1 MYEVYTTCIPDDACE
16 LTHGPSTHPQIL
28 SQTLEQLQMNISS
41 SMVVGART
49 WRKICQTT
57 LVSYGIS
64 EACAVPLLM
73 IGRLGDGVH
82 QVKVAQAAGME
93 SPSLVRLLDQ
103 LCSSGYVC
111 RTEDIHDRRAKAL
124 SLTARGRELVQAVE
138 QQLVRL
144 RREVLATIDPD
155 DLEAALRVLRAF
167 EGFLNGFFTGMPPAR
182 DWFYGV
188 RTFAASMIALY
199 IAMLMQMPRPYW
211 AMATVYIVSSP
222 FVGPTSSKALYRAVG
237 TFMGAAAAVF
247 FVPMFVQ
254 TPYVLVVVIALW
266 TGILLFLSLHLRTAN
281 SYALM
286 LAGYTL
292 PLIALPVVDNP
303 LAVWDVAEA
312 RTEEIFLGI
321 AVAAVVGAMFWPRR
335 LAPVFDDSV
344 SKWFADAQVYSQR
357 FLSRNVQPEEISTLR
372 GGMVAT
378 FNTLE
383 LMIGQLP
390 HEGSRPQ
397 TVRNTK
403 ELRGRMIHLLP
414 VIDALD
420 DAVYALE
427 HRAPELL
434 ERFTPLLTAANEWL
448 ASTQKDAPLERWRVL
463 RDQIEALQPDADALD
478 DRHQLLFSNALYRL
492 GEWVDLWQDCRSL
505 QAAIQCESQDSWRA
519 VYRHWRLGRLTPF
532 LDRGLM
538 FYSAFSTV
546 TAIIVASVLW
556 ILLGWTDGG
565 SAVILAAVACS
576 FFASMDDPAPQ
587 IYRFFF
593 WTAMS
598 VLFASL
604 YLFLVLPNL
613 HDFPM
618 LVLAFSV
625 PFICIGT
632 LTVQPR
638 FYLGM
643 LLTLVN
649 TSSFISIQGAYDA
662 DFLAFANS
670 NLAGPVGLLFAFVW
684 TLIARPFGAELAAKR
699 LTRFSWR
706 DIDTGIALR
715 EVRVALNLLDLLAY
729 SPRILGVP
737 RVLLN
742 QVVEGVG
749 GYFKACLKAGERLP
763 APSGLLMTL
772 DRTRRALNG
781 QGLQGEDE
789 TRLHLLHALSGLRL
803 ALLPGVE
810 FLGGTEMEA
819 PLPDGAPL

>member
-1 MYEVYTTCIPDDACE
+1 M
-16 LTHGPSTHPQIL
+16 
-28 SQTLEQLQMNISS
+28 
-41 SMVVGART
+41 
-49 WRKICQTT
+49 
-57 LVSYGIS
+57 
-64 EACAVPLLM
+64 
-73 IGRLGDGVH
+73 
-82 QVKVAQAAGME
+82 
-93 SPSLVRLLDQ
+93 
-103 LCSSGYVC
+103 
-111 RTEDIHDRRAKAL
+111 
-124 SLTARGRELVQAVE
+124 
-138 QQLVRL
+138 
-144 RREVLATIDPD
+144 
-155 DLEAALRVLRAF
+155 
-167 EGFLNGFFTGMPPAR
+167 
-182 DWFYGV
+182 

-199 IAMLMQMPRPYW
+199 IALLMQMPRPYW

-237 TFMGAAAAVF
+237 TFLGAAAAVF

-254 TPYVLVVVIALW
+254 SPYVLVLVVALW

-281 SYALM
+281 NYALM

-292 PLIALPVVDNP
+292 PLIALPVMNNP
-303 LAVWDVAEA
+303 LSVWDVAEA

-335 LAPVFDDSV
+335 LAPVFNDSV
-344 SKWFADAQVYSQR
+344 SKWFADASTYSLQ
-357 FLSRNVQPEEISTLR
+357 FLGRHVQPAEASALR
-372 GGMVAT
+372 ASMVAT
-378 FNTLE
+378 FNSLE

-390 HEGSRPQ
+390 HEGARPQ

-403 ELRGRMIHLLP
+403 ELRGRMIHLLT
-414 VIDALD
+414 VVDALD
-420 DAVYALE
+420 DALYALE
-427 HRAPELL
+427 RRTPELVDK
-434 ERFTPLLTAANEWL
+434 FAPLLSAAGEWL
-448 ASTQKDAPLERWRVL
+448 QHKDADVDRWQALE
-463 RDQIEALQPDADALD
+463 DQVQALQPNVEALE
-478 DRHQLLFSNALYRL
+478 DRKQLLFSNALYRL
-492 GEWVDLWQDCRSL
+492 GEWIDLWQDCRSL
-505 QAAIQCESQDSWRA
+505 QIAIQCENQDSWHA
-519 VYRHWRLGRLTPF
+519 VYRHWRLGRLSPF

-538 FYSAFSTV
+538 LYSAASTV

-618 LVLAFSV
+618 LVLAFAV
-625 PFICIGT
+625 PFIIVGT
-632 LTVQPR
+632 LTVKPQ

-662 DFLAFANS
+662 DFLSFANA

-706 DIDTGIALR
+706 DIVGLSEPASLAEHRHLGVQMLDRLMQHLPRLALTGQDTGIALR
-715 EVRVALNLLDLLAY
+715 EVRVALNMLDLLAY
-729 SPRILGVP
+729 APRIDGVP
-737 RVLLN
+737 NALLR
-742 QVVEGVG
+742 QVVAEVG
-749 GYFKACLKAGERLP
+749 EYFKACLKAGRRLP
-763 APSGLLMTL
+763 APSPLLMTM
-772 DRTRRALNG
+772 DRARRALG
-781 QGLQGEDE
+781 GAGDDE
-789 TRLHLLHALSGLRL
+789 TRLQLLHALSGLRL
-803 ALLPGVE
+803 ALLPGIE
-810 FLGGTEMEA
+810 FVGSAELEE
-819 PLPDGAPL
+819 PLPHGIDGAPL

>member
-1 MYEVYTTCIPDDACE
+1 M
-16 LTHGPSTHPQIL
+16 
-28 SQTLEQLQMNISS
+28 
-41 SMVVGART
+41 
-49 WRKICQTT
+49 
-57 LVSYGIS
+57 
-64 EACAVPLLM
+64 
-73 IGRLGDGVH
+73 
-82 QVKVAQAAGME
+82 
-93 SPSLVRLLDQ
+93 
-103 LCSSGYVC
+103 
-111 RTEDIHDRRAKAL
+111 
-124 SLTARGRELVQAVE
+124 
-138 QQLVRL
+138 
-144 RREVLATIDPD
+144 
-155 DLEAALRVLRAF
+155 
-167 EGFLNGFFTGMPPAR
+167 NGFFAGMPPAR

-199 IAMLMQMPRPYW
+199 IALLMQMPRPYW

-222 FVGPTSSKALYRAVG
+222 FLGPTSSKALYRAVG
-237 TFMGAAAAVF
+237 TFIGAAAAVL

-254 TPYVLVVVIALW
+254 SPYVLVVVIALW
-266 TGILLFLSLHLRTAN
+266 TGTLLFLSLHLRTAN
-281 SYALM
+281 NYALM

-292 PLIALPVVDNP
+292 PLIALPVVNNP
-303 LAVWDVAEA
+303 LGVWDVAEA

-335 LAPVFDDSV
+335 LAPVFNDSV
-344 SKWFADAQVYSQR
+344 SKWFTDASTYSLR
-357 FLSRNVQPEEISTLR
+357 FLSRNVQPEEVSALR
-372 GGMVAT
+372 ASMVAT
-378 FNTLE
+378 FNSLE

-414 VIDALD
+414 VVDALD
-420 DAVYALE
+420 DALYALE
-427 HRAPELL
+427 RRTPELVDK
-434 ERFTPLLTAANEWL
+434 FAPLLTATTEWL
-448 ASTQKDAPLERWRVL
+448 GHKDADLDRWQVL
-463 RDQIEALQPDADALD
+463 KDQLEALQPAPEALD
-478 DRHQLLFSNALYRL
+478 DRKQLLFSNAIYRL
-492 GEWVDLWQDCRSL
+492 GEWIDLWQDCRSL
-505 QAAIQCESQDSWRA
+505 QYAIQCESQDSWRA
-519 VYRHWRLGRLTPF
+519 VYRHWRLGRLSPF

-538 FYSAFSTV
+538 LYSAASTV

-598 VLFASL
+598 VVFASL

-613 HDFPM
+613 HDFPI
-618 LVLAFSV
+618 LVLAFAV
-625 PFICIGT
+625 PFICVGT
-632 LTVQPR
+632 LTVKPQ

-662 DFLAFANS
+662 DFLSFANS
-670 NLAGPVGLLFAFVW
+670 NLAGPMGLLFAFIW

-706 DIDTGIALR
+706 DIVGLSEPATLSEHRLLGIKMLDRLMQHLPRLAMTGQDSGVALR

-729 SPRILGVP
+729 TPRVIGVP
-737 RVLLN
+737 QVLLR
-742 QVVEGVG
+742 QVVAEVG
-749 GYFKACLKAGERLP
+749 EYFKACLKAGERLQ
-763 APSGLLMTL
+763 APSPLLMTL
-772 DRTRRALNG
+772 DRTRRALSG
-781 QGLQGEDE
+781 AGDDE
-789 TRLHLLHALSGLRL
+789 TRRHLLHALSGLRL

-810 FLGGTEMEA
+810 FVGAAEPEE
-819 PLPDGAPL
+819 PLPHGIDGAPL

>member
-1 MYEVYTTCIPDDACE
+1 M
-16 LTHGPSTHPQIL
+16 S
-28 SQTLEQLQMNISS
+28 
-41 SMVVGART
+41 
-49 WRKICQTT
+49 
-57 LVSYGIS
+57 
-64 EACAVPLLM
+64 
-73 IGRLGDGVH
+73 
-82 QVKVAQAAGME
+82 
-93 SPSLVRLLDQ
+93 
-103 LCSSGYVC
+103 
-111 RTEDIHDRRAKAL
+111 
-124 SLTARGRELVQAVE
+124 
-138 QQLVRL
+138 
-144 RREVLATIDPD
+144 
-155 DLEAALRVLRAF
+155 
-167 EGFLNGFFTGMPPAR
+167 GFFNGMPPAR

-199 IAMLMQMPRPYW
+199 IALLMQMPRPYW
-211 AMATVYIVSSP
+211 AMATVYIVSNP
-222 FVGPTSSKALYRAVG
+222 FLGPTTSKALYRAIG
-237 TFMGAAAAVF
+237 TFLGAAAAVL

-254 TPYVLVVVIALW
+254 SPYVLVLVIALW
-266 TGILLFLSLHLRTAN
+266 TGTLLFLSLHLRTAN
-281 SYALM
+281 NYALM

-335 LAPVFDDSV
+335 LAPVFNDSV
-344 SKWFADAQVYSQR
+344 GKWFADATTYSQR
-357 FLSRNVQPEEISTLR
+357 FLSRNVLPEEVSALR
-372 GGMVAT
+372 ASMVAT
-378 FNTLE
+378 FNSLE

-420 DAVYALE
+420 DALYALE
-427 HRAPELL
+427 RRTPELVDK
-434 ERFTPLLTAANEWL
+434 FAPLLAAAGEWL
-448 ASTQKDAPLERWRVL
+448 QHKDADIERWQAL
-463 RDQIEALQPDADALD
+463 KDQLEALQPSAEALE
-478 DRHQLLFSNALYRL
+478 DRKQLLFSNALYRL
-492 GEWVDLWQDCRSL
+492 GEWIDLWQDCRSL
-505 QAAIQCESQDSWRA
+505 QIAIQCEDQDSWRA

-538 FYSAFSTV
+538 LYSAASTV
-546 TAIIVASVLW
+546 SAIIVACVLW

-565 SAVILAAVACS
+565 AAVILAAVSCS

-625 PFICIGT
+625 PFIVVGT
-632 LTVQPR
+632 LTVKPQ

-662 DFLAFANS
+662 DFLSFVNS
-670 NLAGPVGLLFAFVW
+670 NLAGPVGLLFAFIW

-706 DIDTGIALR
+706 DIVSLTEPATLAEHRHLGVQVLDRLMQHLPRLAMTGQDTGIALR
-715 EVRVALNLLDLLAY
+715 EVRVALNMLDLLAY
-729 SPRILGVP
+729 TPRIQGASQA
-737 RVLLN
+737 LLR
-742 QVVEGVG
+742 QVVAEVG
-749 GYFKACLKAGERLP
+749 EYFRACLKAGERLP
-763 APSGLLMTL
+763 APSALLMTM

-781 QGLQGEDE
+781 EGDDE

-810 FLGGTEMEA
+810 FVGSTELEE
-819 PLPDGAPL
+819 PLPHGIDGAPL

>member
-1 MYEVYTTCIPDDACE
+1 
-16 LTHGPSTHPQIL
+16 
-28 SQTLEQLQMNISS
+28 
-41 SMVVGART
+41 
-49 WRKICQTT
+49 
-57 LVSYGIS
+57 
-64 EACAVPLLM
+64 
-73 IGRLGDGVH
+73 
-82 QVKVAQAAGME
+82 
-93 SPSLVRLLDQ
+93 
-103 LCSSGYVC
+103 
-111 RTEDIHDRRAKAL
+111 
-124 SLTARGRELVQAVE
+124 
-138 QQLVRL
+138 
-144 RREVLATIDPD
+144 
-155 DLEAALRVLRAF
+155 
-167 EGFLNGFFTGMPPAR
+167 MPPAR

-199 IAMLMQMPRPYW
+199 IALLMQMPRPYW

-222 FVGPTSSKALYRAVG
+222 FLGPTSSKALYRAVG
-237 TFMGAAAAVF
+237 TFVGAAAAVL

-254 TPYVLVVVIALW
+254 SPYVLVVVIALW
-266 TGILLFLSLHLRTAN
+266 TGTLLFLSLHLRTAN
-281 SYALM
+281 NYALM

-292 PLIALPVVDNP
+292 PLIALPVVNNP
-303 LAVWDVAEA
+303 LGVWDVAEA

-335 LAPVFDDSV
+335 LAPVFNDSV
-344 SKWFADAQVYSQR
+344 SKWFADASTYSLR
-357 FLSRNVQPEEISTLR
+357 FLSRSVQPEEVSALR
-372 GGMVAT
+372 ASMVAT
-378 FNTLE
+378 FNSLE

-420 DAVYALE
+420 DALYALE
-427 HRAPELL
+427 RRTPELVDK
-434 ERFTPLLTAANEWL
+434 FAPLLTATTEWL
-448 ASTQKDAPLERWRVL
+448 EHKDADLDRWQAL
-463 RDQIEALQPDADALD
+463 KDKLEALQPAPEALD
-478 DRHQLLFSNALYRL
+478 DRKQLLFSNAIYRL
-492 GEWVDLWQDCRSL
+492 GEWIDLWQDCRSL
-505 QAAIQCESQDSWRA
+505 QYAIQCERQDNWRA
-519 VYRHWRLGRLTPF
+519 VYRHWRLGRLSPF

-538 FYSAFSTV
+538 FYSAASTV

-598 VLFASL
+598 VVFASL

-618 LVLAFSV
+618 LVLAFAV
-625 PFICIGT
+625 PFICVGT
-632 LTVQPR
+632 LTVKPQ

-662 DFLAFANS
+662 DFLSFANS
-670 NLAGPVGLLFAFVW
+670 NLAGPMGLLFAFIW

-706 DIDTGIALR
+706 DIVGLSEPATLSEHRLLGIRMLDRLMQHLPRLAMTGQDSGVALR

-729 SPRILGVP
+729 TPRVLGVP
-737 RVLLN
+737 QVLLR
-742 QVVEGVG
+742 QVVAEVG
-749 GYFKACLKAGERLP
+749 EYFKACLKAGERLQ
-763 APSGLLMTL
+763 APSPLLMTL
-772 DRTRRALNG
+772 DRTRRALSG
-781 QGLQGEDE
+781 AGDDE
-789 TRLHLLHALSGLRL
+789 TRRHLLHALSGLRL

-810 FLGGTEMEA
+810 FVGSAEPEE
-819 PLPDGAPL
+819 PLPHGIDGAPL

>member
-1 MYEVYTTCIPDDACE
+1 M
-16 LTHGPSTHPQIL
+16 S
-28 SQTLEQLQMNISS
+28 
-41 SMVVGART
+41 
-49 WRKICQTT
+49 
-57 LVSYGIS
+57 
-64 EACAVPLLM
+64 
-73 IGRLGDGVH
+73 
-82 QVKVAQAAGME
+82 
-93 SPSLVRLLDQ
+93 
-103 LCSSGYVC
+103 
-111 RTEDIHDRRAKAL
+111 
-124 SLTARGRELVQAVE
+124 
-138 QQLVRL
+138 
-144 RREVLATIDPD
+144 
-155 DLEAALRVLRAF
+155 
-167 EGFLNGFFTGMPPAR
+167 GFFNGMPPAR

-237 TFMGAAAAVF
+237 TLLGAAAAVF

-254 TPYVLVVVIALW
+254 SPYVLVVVIALW

-303 LAVWDVAEA
+303 LGVWDVAEA

-335 LAPVFDDSV
+335 LAPVFNDSV
-344 SKWFADAQVYSQR
+344 NTWFADASTYSLR
-357 FLSRNVQPEEISTLR
+357 FLSRNVQPDEVSALR
-372 GGMVAT
+372 SSMVAT

-390 HEGSRPQ
+390 HEGARPQ

-420 DAVYALE
+420 DALYALE
-427 HRAPELL
+427 RRTPELVDK
-434 ERFTPLLTAANEWL
+434 FAPLLAATTEWL
-448 ASTQKDAPLERWRVL
+448 GHKDADLARWQAL
-463 RDQIEALQPDADALD
+463 KDQLEALQPSAEALD
-478 DRHQLLFSNALYRL
+478 DRKQLLFSNALYRL
-492 GEWVDLWQDCRSL
+492 GEWIDVWQDCRSL
-505 QAAIQCESQDSWRA
+505 QYAIQCESQDNWRA
-519 VYRHWRLGRLTPF
+519 VYRHWRLGRLSPF

-538 FYSAFSTV
+538 LYSAASTV

-565 SAVILAAVACS
+565 AAVILAAVACS

-618 LVLAFSV
+618 LVLAFAV

-632 LTVQPR
+632 LTVKPQ

-662 DFLAFANS
+662 DFLSFANS

-699 LTRFSWR
+699 LTRFSWH
-706 DIDTGIALR
+706 DIVSLTEPASLADHRHLGVQMLDRLMQHLPRLAMTGQDTGIALR

-729 SPRILGVP
+729 TPRVLGVP
-737 RVLLN
+737 QVLLH
-742 QVVEGVG
+742 QVVAEVG
-749 GYFKACLKAGERLP
+749 EYFKACLKAGERLP
-763 APSGLLMTL
+763 APSPLLMTL
-772 DRTRRALNG
+772 DRTRRALNTECD
-781 QGLQGEDE
+781 EDA
-789 TRLHLLHALSGLRL
+789 RLHLLHALSGLRL
-803 ALLPGVE
+803 SLLPGVE
-810 FLGGTEMEA
+810 FVGTGELEE
-819 PLPDGAPL
+819 PLPHGIDGAPL

>member
-1 MYEVYTTCIPDDACE
+1 
-16 LTHGPSTHPQIL
+16 
-28 SQTLEQLQMNISS
+28 
-41 SMVVGART
+41 
-49 WRKICQTT
+49 
-57 LVSYGIS
+57 
-64 EACAVPLLM
+64 
-73 IGRLGDGVH
+73 
-82 QVKVAQAAGME
+82 
-93 SPSLVRLLDQ
+93 
-103 LCSSGYVC
+103 
-111 RTEDIHDRRAKAL
+111 
-124 SLTARGRELVQAVE
+124 
-138 QQLVRL
+138 
-144 RREVLATIDPD
+144 
-155 DLEAALRVLRAF
+155 
-167 EGFLNGFFTGMPPAR
+167 LNGFFTGIPPAR

-199 IAMLMQMPRPYW
+199 IALLMQMPRPYW

-222 FVGPTSSKALYRAVG
+222 FLGPTSSKALYRAIG
-237 TFMGAAAAVF
+237 TFLGATAAVL

-254 TPYVLVVVIALW
+254 SPNVLVVVIALW
-266 TGILLFLSLHLRTAN
+266 TGILLFMSLHLRTAN

-335 LAPVFDDSV
+335 LAPVFNDAV
-344 SKWFADAQVYSQR
+344 GKWFADATTYSQK
-357 FLSRNVQPEEISTLR
+357 FLSRDVQPEEVAALR
-372 GGMVAT
+372 MAMVAS
-378 FNTLE
+378 FNSLE

-390 HEGSRPQ
+390 HEGARPQ

-414 VIDALD
+414 VIDALED
-420 DAVYALE
+420 SLYALE
-427 HRAPELL
+427 RRTPELVAQ
-434 ERFTPLLTAANEWL
+434 FQPLLTATREWL
-448 ASTQKDAPLERWRVL
+448 SHADADLGRWQALKDQL
-463 RDQIEALQPDADALD
+463 DALQPSAEALE
-478 DRHQLLFSNALYRL
+478 DRKQLLFSNALYRL
-492 GEWVDLWQDCRSL
+492 GEFIDLWQDCRSL
-505 QAAIQCESQDSWRA
+505 QDAILCERQDSWRA

-532 LDRGLM
+532 IDRGLM
-538 FYSAFSTV
+538 LYSVASTIL
-546 TAIIVASVLW
+546 AIIVASVLW
-556 ILLGWTDGG
+556 ILLGWPDGG

-593 WTAMS
+593 WTGMS

-604 YLFLVLPNL
+604 YLFLILPNL

-625 PFICIGT
+625 PFICVGT

-662 DFLAFANS
+662 DFFAFVNS
-670 NLAGPVGLLFAFVW
+670 NLAGPIGLLFAFIW
-684 TLIARPFGAELAAKR
+684 TLVARPFGAELAAKR
-699 LTRFSWR
+699 LTRFSWK
-706 DIDTGIALR
+706 DIVRMTEPANLAEHRQLGVQLLDRLMQHLPRLALTGQDTGIAMR
-715 EVRVALNLLDLLAY
+715 EVRVGLNMLDLLAY
-729 SPRILGVP
+729 TP
-737 RVLLN
+737 RVSGAPKALLQ
-742 QVVEGVG
+742 QVVSEVG
-749 GYFKACLKAGERLP
+749 EYFRACLKAGERLP

-781 QGLQGEDE
+781 QGDDE

-810 FLGGTEMEA
+810 FVSSAEPEE

>member
-1 MYEVYTTCIPDDACE
+1 
-16 LTHGPSTHPQIL
+16 
-28 SQTLEQLQMNISS
+28 
-41 SMVVGART
+41 
-49 WRKICQTT
+49 
-57 LVSYGIS
+57 
-64 EACAVPLLM
+64 
-73 IGRLGDGVH
+73 
-82 QVKVAQAAGME
+82 
-93 SPSLVRLLDQ
+93 
-103 LCSSGYVC
+103 
-111 RTEDIHDRRAKAL
+111 
-124 SLTARGRELVQAVE
+124 
-138 QQLVRL
+138 
-144 RREVLATIDPD
+144 
-155 DLEAALRVLRAF
+155 
-167 EGFLNGFFTGMPPAR
+167 MPPAR

-199 IAMLMQMPRPYW
+199 IALLMQMPRPYW

-222 FVGPTSSKALYRAVG
+222 FLGPTSSKALYRAVG
-237 TFMGAAAAVF
+237 TFIGAAAAVL

-254 TPYVLVVVIALW
+254 SPYVLVVVIALW
-266 TGILLFLSLHLRTAN
+266 TGTLLFLSLHLRTAN
-281 SYALM
+281 NYALM

-292 PLIALPVVDNP
+292 PLIALPVVNNP
-303 LAVWDVAEA
+303 LGVWDVAEA

-335 LAPVFDDSV
+335 LAPVFNDSV
-344 SKWFADAQVYSQR
+344 SKWFTDASTYSLR
-357 FLSRNVQPEEISTLR
+357 FLSRNVQPEEVSALR
-372 GGMVAT
+372 ASMVAT
-378 FNTLE
+378 FNSLE

-414 VIDALD
+414 VVDALD
-420 DAVYALE
+420 DALYALE
-427 HRAPELL
+427 RRTPELVDK
-434 ERFTPLLTAANEWL
+434 FAPLLTATTEWL
-448 ASTQKDAPLERWRVL
+448 GHKDADLDRWQAL
-463 RDQIEALQPDADALD
+463 KDQLEALQPASEELD
-478 DRHQLLFSNALYRL
+478 DRKQLLFSNAIYRL
-492 GEWVDLWQDCRSL
+492 GEWIDLWQDCRSL
-505 QAAIQCESQDSWRA
+505 QYAIQCESQDSWRA
-519 VYRHWRLGRLTPF
+519 VYRHWRLGRLSPF

-538 FYSAFSTV
+538 LYSAASTV

-598 VLFASL
+598 VVFASL

-618 LVLAFSV
+618 LVLAFAV
-625 PFICIGT
+625 PFICVGT
-632 LTVQPR
+632 LTVKPQ

-662 DFLAFANS
+662 DFLSFANS
-670 NLAGPVGLLFAFVW
+670 NLAGPMGLLFAFIW

-706 DIDTGIALR
+706 DIVGLSEPATLSEHRLLGIKMLDRLMQHLPRLAMTGQDSGVALR
-715 EVRVALNLLDLLAY
+715 EVRVALNLLDLLAHT
-729 SPRILGVP
+729 PRVLGVP
-737 RVLLN
+737 QVLLR
-742 QVVEGVG
+742 QVVAEVG
-749 GYFKACLKAGERLP
+749 EYFKACLKAGERLP
-763 APSGLLMTL
+763 APSPLLMTL
-772 DRTRRALNG
+772 DRTRRALSG
-781 QGLQGEDE
+781 AGDDE
-789 TRLHLLHALSGLRL
+789 TRRHLLHALSGLRL

-810 FLGGTEMEA
+810 FVGAAEPEE
-819 PLPDGAPL
+819 PLPHGIDGAPL

>member
-1 MYEVYTTCIPDDACE
+1 M
-16 LTHGPSTHPQIL
+16 S
-28 SQTLEQLQMNISS
+28 
-41 SMVVGART
+41 
-49 WRKICQTT
+49 
-57 LVSYGIS
+57 
-64 EACAVPLLM
+64 
-73 IGRLGDGVH
+73 
-82 QVKVAQAAGME
+82 
-93 SPSLVRLLDQ
+93 
-103 LCSSGYVC
+103 
-111 RTEDIHDRRAKAL
+111 
-124 SLTARGRELVQAVE
+124 
-138 QQLVRL
+138 
-144 RREVLATIDPD
+144 
-155 DLEAALRVLRAF
+155 
-167 EGFLNGFFTGMPPAR
+167 GFFTGVPPAR

-199 IAMLMQMPRPYW
+199 IALLMQMPRPYW

-237 TFMGAAAAVF
+237 TLLGAAAAVL

-254 TPYVLVVVIALW
+254 SPYVLVLVIALW
-266 TGILLFLSLHLRTAN
+266 TGILLFLSMHLRTAN
-281 SYALM
+281 NYALM

-335 LAPVFDDSV
+335 LAPVFNDSV
-344 SKWFADAQVYSQR
+344 SKWFADASTYSLR
-357 FLSRNVQPEEISTLR
+357 FLSRNVQPEEIGALR
-372 GGMVAT
+372 SSMVAT

-390 HEGSRPQ
+390 HEGARPQ

-420 DAVYALE
+420 DALYALE
-427 HRAPELL
+427 RRTPELVD
-434 ERFTPLLTAANEWL
+434 RFAPLLAATTQWL
-448 ASTQKDAPLERWRVL
+448 EHKDADLGRWQAL
-463 RDQIEALQPDADALD
+463 KDQLEALQPSAEALD
-478 DRHQLLFSNALYRL
+478 DRKQLLFSNALYRL
-492 GEWVDLWQDCRSL
+492 GEWIDLWQDCRSL
-505 QAAIQCESQDSWRA
+505 QYAIQCESQDSWHA
-519 VYRHWRLGRLTPF
+519 VYRHWRLGRLSPF

-538 FYSAFSTV
+538 LYSAASTV
-546 TAIIVASVLW
+546 TAIIVASLLW

-565 SAVILAAVACS
+565 AAVILAAVACS

-632 LTVQPR
+632 LTVKPQ

-662 DFLAFANS
+662 DFLSFVNS

-706 DIDTGIALR
+706 DIVSLTEPATLAEHRQLGVQVLDRLMQHLPRLAITGQDTGIALR

-729 SPRILGVP
+729 TP
-737 RVLLN
+737 RVLGYPQVLLH
-742 QVVEGVG
+742 QVVAEVG
-749 GYFKACLKAGERLP
+749 EYFKACLKAGERLP
-763 APSGLLMTL
+763 APSALLMSM
-772 DRTRRALNG
+772 DRTRRALN
-781 QGLQGEDE
+781 QECDEDA
-789 TRLHLLHALSGLRL
+789 RFQLLHALSGLRL

-810 FLGGTEMEA
+810 FVGSGEVEE
-819 PLPDGAPL
+819 PLPHGIDGAPL

>member
-1 MYEVYTTCIPDDACE
+1 
-16 LTHGPSTHPQIL
+16 
-28 SQTLEQLQMNISS
+28 
-41 SMVVGART
+41 
-49 WRKICQTT
+49 
-57 LVSYGIS
+57 
-64 EACAVPLLM
+64 
-73 IGRLGDGVH
+73 
-82 QVKVAQAAGME
+82 
-93 SPSLVRLLDQ
+93 
-103 LCSSGYVC
+103 
-111 RTEDIHDRRAKAL
+111 
-124 SLTARGRELVQAVE
+124 
-138 QQLVRL
+138 
-144 RREVLATIDPD
+144 
-155 DLEAALRVLRAF
+155 
-167 EGFLNGFFTGMPPAR
+167 
-182 DWFYGV
+182 
-188 RTFAASMIALY
+188 
-199 IAMLMQMPRPYW
+199 
-211 AMATVYIVSSP
+211 
-222 FVGPTSSKALYRAVG
+222 
-237 TFMGAAAAVF
+237 
-247 FVPMFVQ
+247 
-254 TPYVLVVVIALW
+254 VVVIALW

-344 SKWFADAQVYSQR
+344 SKWFADAQVYSRR

-434 ERFTPLLTAANEWL
+434 DRFTPLLTAANEWL
-448 ASTQKDAPLERWRVL
+448 DSTQKDAPLERWRVL

-706 DIDTGIALR
+706 DIVTLTEPATLAEHRKMGVQMLDRLMQHLPRLAMTGQDTGIALR

-749 GYFKACLKAGERLP
+749 GYFKACLKAGER
-763 APSGLLMTL
+763 
-772 DRTRRALNG
+772 
-781 QGLQGEDE
+781 
-789 TRLHLLHALSGLRL
+789 
-803 ALLPGVE
+803 
-810 FLGGTEMEA
+810 
-819 PLPDGAPL
+819 

>member
-1 MYEVYTTCIPDDACE
+1 M
-16 LTHGPSTHPQIL
+16 
-28 SQTLEQLQMNISS
+28 
-41 SMVVGART
+41 
-49 WRKICQTT
+49 
-57 LVSYGIS
+57 
-64 EACAVPLLM
+64 
-73 IGRLGDGVH
+73 
-82 QVKVAQAAGME
+82 
-93 SPSLVRLLDQ
+93 
-103 LCSSGYVC
+103 
-111 RTEDIHDRRAKAL
+111 
-124 SLTARGRELVQAVE
+124 
-138 QQLVRL
+138 
-144 RREVLATIDPD
+144 
-155 DLEAALRVLRAF
+155 
-167 EGFLNGFFTGMPPAR
+167 NGFFSGMPPAR

-199 IAMLMQMPRPYW
+199 IALLMQMPRPYW

-222 FVGPTSSKALYRAVG
+222 FLGPTSSKALYRAVG
-237 TFMGAAAAVF
+237 TFIGAAAAVL

-254 TPYVLVVVIALW
+254 SPYVLVVVIALW
-266 TGILLFLSLHLRTAN
+266 TGTLLFLSLHLRTAN
-281 SYALM
+281 NYALM

-292 PLIALPVVDNP
+292 PLIALPVVNNP
-303 LAVWDVAEA
+303 LGVWDVAEA

-321 AVAAVVGAMFWPRR
+321 VVAAVVGAMFWPRR
-335 LAPVFDDSV
+335 LAPVFNDSV
-344 SKWFADAQVYSQR
+344 GKWFTDASTYSLR
-357 FLSRNVQPEEISTLR
+357 FLSRNVQPEEVSALR
-372 GGMVAT
+372 ASMVAT
-378 FNTLE
+378 FNSLE

-420 DAVYALE
+420 DALYALE
-427 HRAPELL
+427 RRTPELVDK
-434 ERFTPLLTAANEWL
+434 FAPLLAATTEWL
-448 ASTQKDAPLERWRVL
+448 EHKEADLDRWQALKDRL
-463 RDQIEALQPDADALD
+463 EALQPAPEALD
-478 DRHQLLFSNALYRL
+478 ERKQLLFSNAIYRL
-492 GEWVDLWQDCRSL
+492 GEWIDLWQDCRSL
-505 QAAIQCESQDSWRA
+505 QYAIQCESQDSWRA
-519 VYRHWRLGRLTPF
+519 VYRHWRLGRLSPF

-538 FYSAFSTV
+538 FYSAASTV

-598 VLFASL
+598 VVFASL

-618 LVLAFSV
+618 LVLAFAV
-625 PFICIGT
+625 PFICVGT
-632 LTVQPR
+632 LTVKPQ

-662 DFLAFANS
+662 DFLSFANS
-670 NLAGPVGLLFAFVW
+670 NLAGPMGLLFAFIW

-706 DIDTGIALR
+706 DIVSLSEPATLSEHRLLGIRMLDRLMQHLPRLAMTGQDSGVALR

-729 SPRILGVP
+729 TPRVLGVP
-737 RVLLN
+737 QVLLR
-742 QVVEGVG
+742 QVVAEVG
-749 GYFKACLKAGERLP
+749 EYFKACLKAGERLQ
-763 APSGLLMTL
+763 APSPLLMTL
-772 DRTRRALNG
+772 DRTRRALSG
-781 QGLQGEDE
+781 AGDDE
-789 TRLHLLHALSGLRL
+789 TRRHLLHALSGLRL

-810 FLGGTEMEA
+810 FVGAAEPEE
-819 PLPDGAPL
+819 PLPHGIDGALL

>member
-1 MYEVYTTCIPDDACE
+1 M
-16 LTHGPSTHPQIL
+16 
-28 SQTLEQLQMNISS
+28 
-41 SMVVGART
+41 
-49 WRKICQTT
+49 
-57 LVSYGIS
+57 
-64 EACAVPLLM
+64 
-73 IGRLGDGVH
+73 
-82 QVKVAQAAGME
+82 
-93 SPSLVRLLDQ
+93 
-103 LCSSGYVC
+103 
-111 RTEDIHDRRAKAL
+111 
-124 SLTARGRELVQAVE
+124 
-138 QQLVRL
+138 
-144 RREVLATIDPD
+144 
-155 DLEAALRVLRAF
+155 
-167 EGFLNGFFTGMPPAR
+167 NGFFSGIPPAR

-237 TFMGAAAAVF
+237 TLTGAAAALL

-254 TPYVLVVVIALW
+254 SPYVLVVVIALW
-266 TGILLFLSLHLRTAN
+266 TGILLFLSMHLRTAN
-281 SYALM
+281 NYALM

-303 LAVWDVAEA
+303 LAIWDVAEA

-321 AVAAVVGAMFWPRR
+321 VCAAVVGSMFWPRR
-335 LAPVFDDSV
+335 LAPVFDDAV
-344 SKWFADAQVYSQR
+344 SKWFSDAVTYSQR
-357 FLSRNVQPEEISTLR
+357 FLTRNVQPDEVSTLR
-372 GGMVAT
+372 ASMVAT
-378 FNTLE
+378 FNSLE

-390 HEGSRPQ
+390 HEGARPQ
-397 TVRNTK
+397 TVRNIK

-414 VIDALD
+414 VVDALD
-420 DAVYALE
+420 DALYALQ
-427 HRAPELL
+427 RRTPELVDK
-434 ERFTPLLTAANEWL
+434 FAPLLAATVEWL
-448 ASTQKDAPLERWRVL
+448 DRTDASVEHWQAL
-463 RDQIEALQPDADALD
+463 RAQLEALQPSAEALD
-478 DRHQLLFSNALYRL
+478 DRKQLLFSNALYRL
-492 GEWVDLWQDCRSL
+492 GEWIDLWQDLRSL
-505 QAAIQCESQDSWRA
+505 QEAIRCESQDNWRA

-538 FYSAFSTV
+538 LYSAASTV
-546 TAIIVASVLW
+546 LAIIVASVLW

-576 FFASMDDPAPQ
+576 FFAAMDDPAPQ

-604 YLFLVLPNL
+604 YLFLILPNL

-618 LVLAFSV
+618 LVLAFAV
-625 PFICIGT
+625 PFICVGT

-643 LLTLVN
+643 LLTIVN

-662 DFLAFANS
+662 DFLSFANS
-670 NLAGPVGLLFAFVW
+670 NLAGPMGLLFAFIW
-684 TLIARPFGAELAAKR
+684 TLVARPFGSELAAKR

-706 DIDTGIALR
+706 DIVGMTEPANLAEHRHLGVQMLDRLMQHLPRLAMTGQDTGVALR

-729 SPRILGVP
+729 AP
-737 RVLLN
+737 RVQGGPNVLLR
-742 QVVEGVG
+742 QVVAEVG
-749 GYFKACLKAGERLP
+749 EYFKACLKAGERLP
-763 APSGLLMTL
+763 APAPLLMTL

-781 QGLQGEDE
+781 QGLQGDDE
-789 TRLHLLHALSGLRL
+789 TRLHLLHALAGLRL

-810 FLGGTEMEA
+810 FIGNETDEPFPQGI
-819 PLPDGAPL
+819 DGAPL

>member
-1 MYEVYTTCIPDDACE
+1 
-16 LTHGPSTHPQIL
+16 
-28 SQTLEQLQMNISS
+28 
-41 SMVVGART
+41 
-49 WRKICQTT
+49 
-57 LVSYGIS
+57 
-64 EACAVPLLM
+64 
-73 IGRLGDGVH
+73 
-82 QVKVAQAAGME
+82 
-93 SPSLVRLLDQ
+93 
-103 LCSSGYVC
+103 
-111 RTEDIHDRRAKAL
+111 
-124 SLTARGRELVQAVE
+124 
-138 QQLVRL
+138 
-144 RREVLATIDPD
+144 
-155 DLEAALRVLRAF
+155 
-167 EGFLNGFFTGMPPAR
+167 LNGFFTGIPPAR

-199 IAMLMQMPRPYW
+199 IALLMQMPRPYW

-222 FVGPTSSKALYRAVG
+222 FLGPTSSKALYRAIG
-237 TFMGAAAAVF
+237 TFLGATAAVL

-254 TPYVLVVVIALW
+254 SPYVLVVVIALW
-266 TGILLFLSLHLRTAN
+266 TGILLFMSLHLRTAN

-312 RTEEIFLGI
+312 RTQEIFLGI

-335 LAPVFDDSV
+335 LAPVFNDAV
-344 SKWFADAQVYSQR
+344 SKWFADATTYSQK
-357 FLSRNVQPEEISTLR
+357 FLSRDVQPEEVTALR
-372 GGMVAT
+372 MAMVAS
-378 FNTLE
+378 FNSLE

-390 HEGSRPQ
+390 HEGARSQ

-414 VIDALD
+414 VIDALED
-420 DAVYALE
+420 SLYALE
-427 HRAPELL
+427 RRTPELVAQ
-434 ERFTPLLTAANEWL
+434 FQPLLTATREWL
-448 ASTQKDAPLERWRVL
+448 SHADANLDRWQALKDQL
-463 RDQIEALQPDADALD
+463 EALQPSAAALE
-478 DRHQLLFSNALYRL
+478 DRKQVLFSNALYRL
-492 GEWVDLWQDCRSL
+492 GEFIDLWQDCRSL
-505 QAAIQCESQDSWRA
+505 QDAILCERQDSWRA

-532 LDRGLM
+532 IDRGLM
-538 FYSAFSTV
+538 LYSAASTIL
-546 TAIIVASVLW
+546 AIIVASVLW
-556 ILLGWTDGG
+556 ILLGWPDGG

-593 WTAMS
+593 WTGMS

-604 YLFLVLPNL
+604 YLFLILPNL

-625 PFICIGT
+625 PFICVGT

-662 DFLAFANS
+662 DFFAFVNS
-670 NLAGPVGLLFAFVW
+670 NLAGPLGLLFAFIW
-684 TLIARPFGAELAAKR
+684 TLVARPFGAELAAKR
-699 LTRFSWR
+699 LTRFSWK
-706 DIDTGIALR
+706 DIVRMTEPANLAEHRQLGVQLLDRLMQHLPRLALTGQDTGIAMR
-715 EVRVALNLLDLLAY
+715 EVRVGLNMLDLLAY
-729 SPRILGVP
+729 TP
-737 RVLLN
+737 RVSGAPKALLQ
-742 QVVEGVG
+742 QVVSEVG
-749 GYFKACLKAGERLP
+749 EYFRACLKAGERLP

-772 DRTRRALNG
+772 DRTRRALSG
-781 QGLQGEDE
+781 QGDDE
-789 TRLHLLHALSGLRL
+789 TRRHLLHALSGLRL

-810 FLGGTEMEA
+810 FVSSAEPEE

>member
-1 MYEVYTTCIPDDACE
+1 
-16 LTHGPSTHPQIL
+16 
-28 SQTLEQLQMNISS
+28 
-41 SMVVGART
+41 
-49 WRKICQTT
+49 
-57 LVSYGIS
+57 
-64 EACAVPLLM
+64 
-73 IGRLGDGVH
+73 
-82 QVKVAQAAGME
+82 
-93 SPSLVRLLDQ
+93 
-103 LCSSGYVC
+103 
-111 RTEDIHDRRAKAL
+111 
-124 SLTARGRELVQAVE
+124 
-138 QQLVRL
+138 
-144 RREVLATIDPD
+144 
-155 DLEAALRVLRAF
+155 
-167 EGFLNGFFTGMPPAR
+167 MPPAR

-199 IAMLMQMPRPYW
+199 IALLMQMPRPYW

-222 FVGPTSSKALYRAVG
+222 FLGPTSSKALYRAIG
-237 TFMGAAAAVF
+237 TFIGAAAAVL

-254 TPYVLVVVIALW
+254 SPYVLVVVIALW
-266 TGILLFLSLHLRTAN
+266 TGTLLFLSLHLRTAN
-281 SYALM
+281 NYALM

-292 PLIALPVVDNP
+292 PLIALPVVNNP
-303 LAVWDVAEA
+303 LGVWDVAEA

-335 LAPVFDDSV
+335 LAPVFNDSV
-344 SKWFADAQVYSQR
+344 SKWFTDASTYSLR
-357 FLSRNVQPEEISTLR
+357 FLSRNVQPEEVSVLR
-372 GGMVAT
+372 ASMVAT
-378 FNTLE
+378 FNSLE

-420 DAVYALE
+420 DALYALE
-427 HRAPELL
+427 RRTPELVDK
-434 ERFTPLLTAANEWL
+434 FAPLLAATTEWL
-448 ASTQKDAPLERWRVL
+448 GHKDADLDRWQAL
-463 RDQIEALQPDADALD
+463 KDQLEALQPAPEALD
-478 DRHQLLFSNALYRL
+478 DRKQLLFSNAIYRL
-492 GEWVDLWQDCRSL
+492 GEWIDLWQDCRSL
-505 QAAIQCESQDSWRA
+505 QYAIQCESQDNWRA
-519 VYRHWRLGRLTPF
+519 VYRHWRLGRLSPF

-538 FYSAFSTV
+538 FYSAASTV

-598 VLFASL
+598 VVFASL

-618 LVLAFSV
+618 LVLAFAV
-625 PFICIGT
+625 PFICVGT
-632 LTVQPR
+632 LTVKPQ

-662 DFLAFANS
+662 DFLSFANS
-670 NLAGPVGLLFAFVW
+670 NLAGPMGLLFAFIW

-706 DIDTGIALR
+706 DIVGLSEPATLSEHRLLGIRMLDRLMQHLPRLAMTGQDSGVALR

-729 SPRILGVP
+729 TPRVLGVP
-737 RVLLN
+737 QVLLR
-742 QVVEGVG
+742 QVVAEVG
-749 GYFKACLKAGERLP
+749 EYFKACLKAGERLQ
-763 APSGLLMTL
+763 APSPLLMTL
-772 DRTRRALNG
+772 DRTRRALSG
-781 QGLQGEDE
+781 AGDDE
-789 TRLHLLHALSGLRL
+789 TRRHLLHALSGLRL

-810 FLGGTEMEA
+810 FVGAAEPEE
-819 PLPDGAPL
+819 PLPHGIDGAPL